1 MKELFDELI
10 ELLDKGEE
18 AALATIIASSGSTP
32 RGAGSR
38 MLVRKDG
45 TIRGTVGGG
54 AVVYKPTGW
63 GLPGTG
69 RTDTGRPFA
78 GRGQLAGSGCNG

>member
-38 MLVRKDG
+38 MLVRKD
-45 TIRGTVGGG
+45 RRRRSGGI
-54 AVVYKPTGW
+54 
-63 GLPGTG
+63 
-69 RTDTGRPFA
+69 
-78 GRGQLAGSGCNG
+78 